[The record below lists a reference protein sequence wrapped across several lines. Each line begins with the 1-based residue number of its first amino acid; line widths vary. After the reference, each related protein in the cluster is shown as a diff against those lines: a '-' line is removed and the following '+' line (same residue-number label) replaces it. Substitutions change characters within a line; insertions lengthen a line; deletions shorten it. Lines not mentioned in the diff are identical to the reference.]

1 MSTWTVEWSSGGRE
15 GVDTRPSVIVVTELQ
30 NTRGVTA
37 LDQSVEWKR
46 IVQCNGGSYDLKE
59 GTCKCIFFV
68 DVRSAKPFD
77 CLNSLLLNSHKLVS
91 FLYSEL
97 KI

>member
-15 GVDTRPSVIVVTELQ
+15 GVDTRTSVIVVTELQ

-46 IVQCNGGSYDLKE
+46 IIQ
-59 GTCKCIFFV
+59 
-68 DVRSAKPFD
+68 
-77 CLNSLLLNSHKLVS
+77 
-91 FLYSEL
+91 
-97 KI
+97 